1 MVQSSIQPPLIT
13 RDEIRQIPRRRRM
26 WQLHHPLWYIGY
38 AVLILWAIMT
48 IGPFVEM
55 LLLSLKSNFGIYADP
70 FGLTGFAPANYLVA
84 WNGPLGQVGFVTYFV
99 NTVEVAVLAVVFGV
113 GFGVL
118 AGYSLAR
125 TGGRLSNILFR
136 LFALSL
142 SIPLV
147 VAVIPIYEML
157 ENWQLLDTQIG
168 IALVYGAFIVPTAT
182 VIMRSFFA
190 TFPKEMLE
198 AATLDGCSELG
209 LLWRIVLPLSKGG
222 LVGVI
227 ILSLIYVWGEVQFAI
242 VLLNSPESKT
252 LAVGLLGFQ
261 GQFLTNEGAL
271 FAGLAMATVPILVA
285 YLLLQR
291 NITKGLTL
299 GAFH

>member
-1 MVQSSIQPPLIT
+1 
-13 RDEIRQIPRRRRM
+13 M